1 MVTFIRTY
9 ESGPWIIDEYDNKTY
24 RILLRRDLRTGK
36 VIRFFFTPKILYYD
50 IEIKTI
56 KDDFYISI
64 TGNVSY
70 DINDI
75 DKLKGRIDY
84 AKNLITYIKENI
96 CNKYSF

>member
-36 VIRFFFTPKILYYD
+36 VIRFFFTPKIPYYD

-75 DKLKGRIDY
+75 DKLKDRIDY
-84 AKNLITYIKENI
+84 TKNLITYIKENI

>member
-9 ESGPWIIDEYDNKTY
+9 ESGPWIIDEYDKKTY

-36 VIRFFFTPKILYYD
+36 VIRFFFTPKIPYYD

>member
-36 VIRFFFTPKILYYD
+36 VIRLFFTPKIPYYD

-56 KDDFYISI
+56 KDDFFFFF

-75 DKLKGRIDY
+75 DKLKDRIDY

>member
-24 RILLRRDLRTGK
+24 KILLRRDLRTGK
-36 VIRFFFTPKILYYD
+36 VIRFFFTPKIPYYD

-75 DKLKGRIDY
+75 DKLKDRIDY

>member
-9 ESGPWIIDEYDNKTY
+9 ESGPWVIDEYDNKTY

-36 VIRFFFTPKILYYD
+36 VIRFFFTPKIPYYD

>member
-36 VIRFFFTPKILYYD
+36 VIRFFFTPKIPYYD

-70 DINDI
+70 DNNDI
-75 DKLKGRIDY
+75 DKLKDRIDY

>member
-1 MVTFIRTY
+1 MVTSIRTY

-24 RILLRRDLRTGK
+24 RTLLRRDLRTGK
-36 VIRFFFTPKILYYD
+36 VIRFFFTPKIPYYD

>member
-36 VIRFFFTPKILYYD
+36 VIRFFFTPKIPYYD

-56 KDDFYISI
+56 KDNFYISI

-75 DKLKGRIDY
+75 DKLKDRIDY

>member
-24 RILLRRDLRTGK
+24 RILLRSDLRTGK
-36 VIRFFFTPKILYYD
+36 VIRFFFTPKIPYYD

-75 DKLKGRIDY
+75 DKLKDRIDY

>member
-1 MVTFIRTY
+1 MVTLIRTY

-36 VIRFFFTPKILYYD
+36 VIRFFFTPKIPYYD

-75 DKLKGRIDY
+75 DKLKDRIDY

>member
-9 ESGPWIIDEYDNKTY
+9 ESGPWIIDKEDKKTY

-36 VIRFFFTPKILYYD
+36 VIRFFFTPKIPYYD

-70 DINDI
+70 DINNS
-75 DKLKGRIDY
+75 DKLKGRIGY

>member
-36 VIRFFFTPKILYYD
+36 VIRFFFTPKIPYYD

-64 TGNVSY
+64 NGNVSY

>member
-36 VIRFFFTPKILYYD
+36 VIRFFFTPKIPYYD

-64 TGNVSY
+64 TGNLSY
-70 DINDI
+70 DINAI
-75 DKLKGRIDY
+75 DKSKGRIDY

>member
-36 VIRFFFTPKILYYD
+36 VIRFFFTPKIPYYD

-75 DKLKGRIDY
+75 DKLKDRIDY

>member
-9 ESGPWIIDEYDNKTY
+9 ESGPWIVDEYDNKTY

-36 VIRFFFTPKILYYD
+36 VIRFFFTPKIPYYD

>member
-1 MVTFIRTY
+1 MI
-9 ESGPWIIDEYDNKTY
+9 
-24 RILLRRDLRTGK
+24 
-36 VIRFFFTPKILYYD
+36 
-50 IEIKTI
+50 
-56 KDDFYISI
+56 ISI

-75 DKLKGRIDY
+75 DKLKDRIDY

>member
-36 VIRFFFTPKILYYD
+36 VIRFFFTPKIPYYD

-70 DINDI
+70 DINEI

>member
-36 VIRFFFTPKILYYD
+36 VIRFFFTPKIPYYD

-75 DKLKGRIDY
+75 DKLKSRIDY

>member
-24 RILLRRDLRTGK
+24 RILLRRDLITGK
-36 VIRFFFTPKILYYD
+36 VIRFFFTPKIPYYD

-75 DKLKGRIDY
+75 DKLKDRIDY

>member
-24 RILLRRDLRTGK
+24 RILLRTDLRTGK
-36 VIRFFFTPKILYYD
+36 VIRFFFTPKIPYYD

-75 DKLKGRIDY
+75 DKLKDRIDY

>member
-24 RILLRRDLRTGK
+24 KILLRRDSRPGK
-36 VIRFFFTPKILYYD
+36 VIRFFFTPKIPYYD

-75 DKLKGRIDY
+75 DKLKDRIDY

>member
-9 ESGPWIIDEYDNKTY
+9 ESGQWIIDEYDNKTY

-36 VIRFFFTPKILYYD
+36 VIRFFFTPKIPYYD

-75 DKLKGRIDY
+75 DKLKDRIDY

>member
-24 RILLRRDLRTGK
+24 RILLRRDLRKGK
-36 VIRFFFTPKILYYD
+36 VIRFFFTPKIPYYD

>member
-36 VIRFFFTPKILYYD
+36 VIRFFFTPKIPYYY

>member
-24 RILLRRDLRTGK
+24 RILLRRDSRTGK
-36 VIRFFFTPKILYYD
+36 VIRFFFTPKIPYYD

-56 KDDFYISI
+56 KDDFYINI

-75 DKLKGRIDY
+75 DKLKDRIDY
-84 AKNLITYIKENI
+84 AKKLITYIKENI

>member
-24 RILLRRDLRTGK
+24 RILLRRDSRTGK
-36 VIRFFFTPKILYYD
+36 VIRFFFTPKIPYYD

-75 DKLKGRIDY
+75 DKLKDRIDY

>member
-36 VIRFFFTPKILYYD
+36 VIRFFFTPKIPYYD

-75 DKLKGRIDY
+75 DKLKDRIDY

-96 CNKYSF
+96 CKKYSF

>member
-36 VIRFFFTPKILYYD
+36 AIRFFFTPKIPYYD

>member
-9 ESGPWIIDEYDNKTY
+9 ESGPWIIDEYDSKTY
-24 RILLRRDLRTGK
+24 KILLRRDSRTGK
-36 VIRFFFTPKILYYD
+36 VIRFFFTPKIPYYD

-75 DKLKGRIDY
+75 DKLKDRIDY

>member
-24 RILLRRDLRTGK
+24 KILLRIYLRTGK
-36 VIRFFFTPKILYYD
+36 VIRFFFTPKIPYYD

-75 DKLKGRIDY
+75 DKLKDRIDY
-84 AKNLITYIKENI
+84 AKNLIT
-96 CNKYSF
+96 

>member
-36 VIRFFFTPKILYYD
+36 VIRFFFTPKIPYYD